1 MSDRDDEQLE
11 TKGNTTEPADDPV
24 FPSEILEHIPVD
36 KREEFSRNLVS
47 FGLRVTRKEV
57 YGSSLPSHK
66 EAAGW
71 NALVPGTAEKIFNRY
86 EQLEI
91 KKLEASDRVLDI
103 AEEKFRND
111 SALERKQHDDFVTMA
126 KTEIKNSAVRVSRG
140 QWFAFLAFIVVSLG
154 GFYMVQLGHDALGI
168 AILVFEAVGVA
179 GVFLNQMRRES
190 KRLSAVNVARNA
202 PSSDSDS

>member
-1 MSDRDDEQLE
+1 MFRPFNNQ
-11 TKGNTTEPADDPV
+11 V
-24 FPSEILEHIPVD
+24 I
-36 KREEFSRNLVS
+36 
-47 FGLRVTRKEV
+47 
-57 YGSSLPSHK
+57 SHK
-66 EAAGW
+66 AY
-71 NALVPGTAEKIFNRY
+71 RY

-126 KTEIKNSAVRVSRG
+126 KTEIMNSAVRVSRG
-140 QWFAFLAFIVVSLG
+140 QWFAFVAFILVSVG

-168 AILVFEAVGVA
+168 SILVFEAVGVA

-190 KRLSAVNVARNA
+190 KRVSPVNVTRNS
-202 PSSDSDS
+202 PRSDSDT